1 MSTQISDTQ
10 LKLRDAGTQ
19 MKLAL
24 ANARD
29 EDVFRACV
37 NAFVAAARSV
47 TMVMERE
54 SAHVVPLL
62 QWYKDQTDVLGKQPL
77 FRFFNQQRT
86 LTIHRGIVRPEPTTF
101 PVSPIAWSQE
111 HDPARGLVTTG
122 HFRAYSDEQPA
133 RVGDVVITCAGY
145 AINWSLPEAAAFLP
159 GQSTNL
165 FRLCEDYFVQLKA
178 LVHEWIRKREE
189 LSTLGP
195 AG

>member
-1 MSTQISDTQ
+1 MSSVISDTQ
-10 LKLRDAGTQ
+10 LKLRDAGIQ

-37 NAFVAAARSV
+37 NAYVAAARSV

-54 SAHVVPLL
+54 SAHIVPLL
-62 QWYKDQTDVLGKQPL
+62 SWYKEQTAVLGKQPL

-86 LTIHRGIVRPEPTTF
+86 LTIHRGIVRPQPTSF
-101 PVSPIAWSQE
+101 PIDIEWTQQ
-111 HDPARGLVTTG
+111 HDPIRGLVTSG
-122 HFRAYSDEQPA
+122 HFTAHSEQQPA
-133 RVGDVVITCAGY
+133 HVGDVLITCPGY

-159 GQSTNL
+159 EHSTNL
-165 FRLCEDYFVQLKA
+165 FRLCEDYFVQLKN

-189 LSTLGP
+189 FSPGS